1 MPFRHGKN
9 TAVLVAKYDISAYLN
24 EVSSSMSIDTAETST
39 FGTAAKTYITGQ
51 NDATISFSGLYDG
64 ATDAIAEIFEAI
76 IDNDSTPAITI
87 CADGGLTVGASAT
100 LAQAKQ
106 TSYEISAPVAD
117 VVSLSGE
124 FQVTDGMRGGVL
136 LAAATAHSTTTNG
149 SSVDGTA
156 SSALGARANLHV
168 TANTRSANTTIKVQ
182 HSADNSTWADLITFA
197 VVGSTTTTSETL
209 TASGTINRYLR
220 ATTTIASGTGSITY
234 TLSLSRRSN

>member
-197 VVGSTTTTSETL
+197 VVGATTTTSETL

>member
-1 MPFRHGKN
+1 MSFSHGKN
-9 TAVLVAKYDISAYLN
+9 TAVLVDKYNISAYLN
-24 EVSSSMSIDTAETST
+24 EVSSSMSIETAETST

-76 IDNDSTPAITI
+76 IDNDSTPPITI
-87 CADGGLTVGASAT
+87 CPDGGLVVGNKAT

-106 TSYEISAPVAD
+106 TSYEVSAPVSD
-117 VVSLSGE
+117 VVSLNGE

-136 LAAATAHSTTTNG
+136 LAAATAHTTTTNG
-149 SSVDGTA
+149 SSVDGSA

-168 TANTRSANTTIKVQ
+168 TANTRSDTTVIKVQ
-182 HSADNSTWADLITFA
+182 HSADNSTWADLITF
-197 VVGSTTTTSETL
+197 TTVAATTL
-209 TASGTINRYLR
+209 TSQTATATGTVNRYLR

>member
-87 CADGGLTVGASAT
+87 CSDGGLTVGANAS
-100 LAQAKQ
+100 LAQGKQ
-106 TSYEISAPVAD
+106 TSYEISAPVSD

-124 FQVTDGMRGGVL
+124 FQVTEGLRGGVL
-136 LAAATAHSTTTNG
+136 LAAATTHSTTTSG

-197 VVGSTTTTSETL
+197 VVGATTTTSETL
-209 TASGTINRYLR
+209 TATGTINRYLR

>member
-1 MPFRHGKN
+1 MSFRHGKN
-9 TAVLVAKYDISAYLN
+9 TTVLIEQYDISSYLN
-24 EVSSSMSIDTAETST
+24 EVSASQSIETADTST
-39 FGTAAKTYITGQ
+39 FGTNAKTYIAGQ

-76 IDNDSTPAITI
+76 IDNDSTPPITI
-87 CADGGLTVGASAT
+87 AADGGLTVGNKAI

-106 TSYEISAPVAD
+106 TSYEVSAPVSD

-136 LAAATAHSTTTNG
+136 LAAATTHTATTNG
-149 SSVDGTA
+149 SSVDGGA
-156 SSALGARANLHV
+156 SSALGAKANLHV
-168 TANTRSANTTIKVQ
+168 TANTRDASTTIKVQ
-182 HSADNSTWADLITFA
+182 HSADNSTWADLITFDSIPGA
-197 VVGSTTTTSETL
+197 SPTSQ
-209 TASGTINRYLR
+209 TASQNGTINRYLR

>member
-1 MPFRHGKN
+1 MSFRHGKN
-9 TAVLVAKYDISAYLN
+9 TAVLVGEYNVSSYLN
-24 EVSSSMSIDTAETST
+24 EVSSSQSIETADTTT

-64 ATDAIAEIFEAI
+64 ATDAIAEIFESI
-76 IDNDSTPAITI
+76 IDSDLTPPITI
-87 CADGGLTVGASAT
+87 AADGGLTVGNKVV

-106 TSYEISAPVAD
+106 TSYEVSAPVSD

-124 FQVTDGMRGGVL
+124 FQVTSGMRGGVL
-136 LAAATAHSTTTNG
+136 LAAATSHDTTTNG
-149 SSVDGTA
+149 SAVDGAA

-168 TANTRSANTTIKVQ
+168 TANTRDEDTVIKVQ
-182 HSADNSTWADLITFA
+182 HSADDSIWADLITFTT
-197 VVGSTTTTSETL
+197 VGATTLTSETA

-220 ATTTIASGTGSITY
+220 ATTTISAGTGSITY